1 MDRVTRAEIERIAAA
16 TLRDAGLTEPPLSV
30 EKLLQYVQLHRDYYD
45 LANPGFLDRAKHK
58 LRIDGHKLVDII
70 NKVRLQAVLL
80 FDENRICIDQELPKI
95 KHPWASCHETGHRL
109 LPWHKPFFFGDT
121 AQTLDPN
128 YQADLEAEANYA
140 AGRLLFLGNRFTE
153 EAKDLVPTIKVIKSL
168 AKRYRASLTTTLRR
182 YVEQGPDFAM
192 AMLVSTPPW
201 SKQPA
206 GQEHRWR
213 HFIPSGRFST
223 LFPEIAAESLR
234 TVLDEHVAYRRG
246 GKVAEF
252 RLELVDARGDRH
264 ELRAWSFNNQY
275 YLLTLFVEERRVTD
289 ARIVMSGNE
298 FRSVVEVDGGRGCP
312 CKYPPAKPGALAVS
326 RSKRPAETWPLR
338 GHLSHPPGG
347 YSGFNRSCSKRRSS
361 RPWSWMYARIAC
373 SSRPTVDTKYPRAQK
388 CCPTKF
394 RGRPAKFRAM

>member
-153 EAKDLVPTIKVIKSL
+153 EAKDLVPTNKSHQISCETIPSITDYNATAVRRTGTGFRNGDAGEYAAMEQATRRPGASL
-168 AKRYRASLTTTLRR
+168 ASLLSRR
-182 YVEQGPDFAM
+182 VAF
-192 AMLVSTPPW
+192 
-201 SKQPA
+201 
-206 GQEHRWR
+206 R
-213 HFIPSGRFST
+213 PSFQRLQRSRFVQFST
-223 LFPEIAAESLR
+223 NTSRTGEAERLRNSDSSWSMPEVIGTSC
-234 TVLDEHVAYRRG
+234 VRG
-246 GKVAEF
+246 
-252 RLELVDARGDRH
+252 
-264 ELRAWSFNNQY
+264 
-275 YLLTLFVEERRVTD
+275 
-289 ARIVMSGNE
+289 
-298 FRSVVEVDGGRGCP
+298 
-312 CKYPPAKPGALAVS
+312 
-326 RSKRPAETWPLR
+326 
-338 GHLSHPPGG
+338 LSTT
-347 YSGFNRSCSKRRSS
+347 STTF
-361 RPWSWMYARIAC
+361 
-373 SSRPTVDTKYPRAQK
+373 
-388 CCPTKF
+388 
-394 RGRPAKFRAM
+394 